1 MSGHSKWASIK
12 HKKGALDAKR
22 GKIFTKII
30 REMSIAARING
41 GDVGSNPRLR
51 TAVDKAKSVNMPAD
65 NIKRAIQKGTGELE
79 GTMYEEITL
88 EGYGPGGIAILVEG
102 TTDNRNRTVSE
113 IRHTLTKNGGNM
125 GTSGSV
131 SYMFKPRGYVAIA
144 KEKVT
149 EEKLMDLALEAG
161 ADDILGEGEIW
172 EVYSSPNAYEAVLGA
187 IKKAGIEPD
196 ESQIGKYAENVITL
210 EGHKAQQML
219 KLVEALE
226 DNDDVQNVWANF
238 DVSEKEMEEA
248 AAS

>member
-1 MSGHSKWASIK
+1 MSGHNKWSSIK
-12 HKKGALDAKR
+12 HRKGAQDAKR

-30 REMSIAARING
+30 REMSIAARIGG
-41 GDVGSNPRLR
+41 GDVASNPRLR

-88 EGYGPGGIAILVEG
+88 EGYGPGGIALLVEG

-131 SYMFKPRGYVAIA
+131 SYMFKPRGYIAIA

-149 EEKLMDLALEAG
+149 EEKLMEIALEAG

-210 EGHKAQQML
+210 EGTKAQQML

-238 DVSEKEMEEA
+238 DVSEKEMEAA

>member
-30 REMSIAARING
+30 REMSIAARIGG
-41 GDVGSNPRLR
+41 GDPASNPRLR

-79 GTMYEEITL
+79 GAMYEEITL
-88 EGYGPGGIAILVEG
+88 EGYGPGGIALLVEG

-113 IRHTLTKNGGNM
+113 IRHTLTKNGGTM

-149 EEKLMDLALEAG
+149 EDKLMEIALEAG
-161 ADDILGEGEIW
+161 ADDIQGEGEIW
-172 EVYSSPNAYEAVLGA
+172 EVYTSPNAFEAVVGA

-210 EGHKAQQML
+210 EGQKAQQML

-238 DVSEKEMEEA
+238 DVSEKEMEAA